1 MQLPGVDAGIGRN
14 IVDGKV
20 LERFME
26 LGTGKR
32 QEIAGRAGYV
42 VGVGATN
49 GVGGAVNPGGS
60 GRVMMG
66 NGGLSL
72 SLAGFRSGA
81 LNGHG
86 QEGGMEWEEVRGE
99 LGGVLGWSGL
109 GYF

>member
-14 IVDGKV
+14 IVDGKI

-42 VGVGATN
+42 VGTTN
-49 GVGGAVNPGGS
+49 GGVNPAGS
-60 GRVMMG
+60 GKVMG

-72 SLAGFRSGA
+72 VGLR
-81 LNGHG
+81 NGLHG
-86 QEGGMEWEEVRGE
+86 QEGGGMEWEEVRGE

>member
-1 MQLPGVDAGIGRN
+1 MRLPGVDAGIGRT

-42 VGVGATN
+42 VGTN
-49 GVGGAVNPGGS
+49 GVNPAGS
-60 GRVMMG
+60 GKMLG
-66 NGGLSL
+66 NGLSL
-72 SLAGFRSGA
+72 MGLR
-81 LNGHG
+81 NGLHG